1 MHHHLTS
8 PEINAYA
15 EAVTS
20 PESSAL
26 RLLNRETN
34 MKVELP
40 VMLSGHLQGAVLG
53 MMSRMIRPRR
63 ILEIGTYTG
72 YSAICLAEGLT
83 EDGLIHTI
91 DINEELA
98 DMQGKYW
105 EQAGIAHKVVA
116 HVGKAADII
125 PTIDETFDLVFIDAD
140 KQGYGRYYDLVI
152 ERITS
157 GGFILA
163 DNVLY
168 DGEVIL
174 PAAEQSKNAK
184 AITAFNEKVKA
195 DPRVKQVLLPVR
207 DGILMMQ
214 KLGDRIKD

>member
-1 MHHHLTS
+1 MQHHLTS

-15 EAVTS
+15 ESMTT
-20 PESSAL
+20 PESPAL
-26 RLLNRETN
+26 QSLNRETN

-40 VMLSGHLQGAVLG
+40 IMLSGHLQGAVLA

-63 ILEIGTYTG
+63 VLEIGTYTG

-83 EDGLIHTI
+83 DDGVLHTI

-98 DMQGKYW
+98 DMQQRYW
-105 EQAGIAHKVVA
+105 KEAGIADKVVA
-116 HVGKAADII
+116 HVGNAAQII
-125 PTIDETFDLVFIDAD
+125 PTLDETFDLVFIDAD
-140 KQGYGRYYDLVI
+140 KQGYANYYDLVI
-152 ERITS
+152 NRITS
-157 GGFILA
+157 GGFIFA

-174 PAAEQSKNAK
+174 PTAEQSKNGK
-184 AITAFNEKVKA
+184 AISAFNEKIKA
-195 DPRVKQVLLPVR
+195 DPRVRQVLLPIR

-214 KLGDRIKD
+214 KV